1 MTGLMQCSEQ
11 LHHLLK
17 RCPGTGVRA
26 AAVSSSH
33 RGPHGRKV
41 LQELQFSDR
50 EVGELEVAGL
60 SRRASACRTQRRSC
74 HYSASTSL
82 NNSQLVPLNRIIL
95 SCRIEV

>member
-1 MTGLMQCSEQ
+1 MVFRFALAGHCSTQSACLKGAMTGHMQCSEQ

-17 RCPGTGVRA
+17 RCPGTGFRA

-50 EVGELEVAGL
+50 EVDELEAAGVI
-60 SRRASACRTQRRSC
+60 RTS
-74 HYSASTSL
+74 
-82 NNSQLVPLNRIIL
+82 
-95 SCRIEV
+95 